1 MLRGSGGPVRN
12 GLLSGP
18 LGQAGS
24 ALIGNA
30 SIGVKVVCLV
40 VVISYGLSYSE
51 SAIKALS
58 MTPGYFW
65 PPHFYLWTAFTHC
78 FLEIHWWEV
87 VVDIVT
93 IVLVGKLLEP
103 LWGALEMVTFFAVIN
118 VGTAVVCAVF
128 YYFLYMVSY
137 NTELLFEVHIHGLA
151 GYLAGVSV
159 AVKQAMPDHILY
171 RTSVGKF
178 TNRNIPLTVFGLSFI
193 LWAVGLVEGS
203 YCTMF
208 GSGLVISW
216 IYLRFYQMHAN
227 GSRGDTAD
235 GFAFAS
241 FFPNVIQPPV
251 AVFGNTLFSLLVRLK
266 VCKRPI
272 RRYDVSGGGLAGGGV
287 HGGGGAGSISI
298 SLPGVEN
305 HDTERRRQIALKAL
319 SDRLSKAE
327 AQSAT
332 SNQQSWP
339 SLDGGTNTT
348 DVTAPLLSNAQATDR
363 MNEPSP
369 SSSQKN
375 VKLPDTS
382 ISTDPKL
389 TEEDMNVTTDAV
401 LIDINEAVNDTQTSG
416 SK

>member
-1 MLRGSGGPVRN
+1 MIRGSGGPVRN
-12 GLLSGP
+12 GLLSSP

-193 LWAVGLVEGS
+193 LWAIGLVEGS

-216 IYLRFYQMHAN
+216 VYLRFYQMHAN

-266 VCKRPI
+266 VCKRQI
-272 RRYDVSGGGLAGGGV
+272 RRYDVSSGGLSGGSV
-287 HGGGGAGSISI
+287 HGGAGAGSISI

-332 SNQQSWP
+332 ANQQSWP
-339 SLDGGTNTT
+339 SLDGGSSTT
-348 DVTAPLLSNAQATDR
+348 EMTTPLLSSSTEIDR
-363 MNEPSP
+363 TNEPTT
-369 SSSQKN
+369 SSNQKN
-375 VKLPDTS
+375 VQQPGTS
-382 ISTDPKL
+382 ISNEAKL
-389 TEEDMNVTTDAV
+389 NDEDMNVATDAV
-401 LIDINEAVNDTQTSG
+401 LIDINDAVNEAQSSG
-416 SK
+416 PK

>member
-151 GYLAGVSV
+151 GYLAGVAV

-193 LWAVGLVEGS
+193 LWAIGLVEGS

-348 DVTAPLLSNAQATDR
+348 DITAPLLSNAQATDR

-369 SSSQKN
+369 SASQNN

-401 LIDINEAVNDTQTSG
+401 LIDINEAVNDTQASG

>member
-1 MLRGSGGPVRN
+1 MIRGSGGPVRN
-12 GLLSGP
+12 GLLSSP
-18 LGQAGS
+18 LGKAGS

-128 YYFLYMVSY
+128 YYFLYMVTF

-193 LWAVGLVEGS
+193 LWAIGLVEGS

-272 RRYDVSGGGLAGGGV
+272 RRYDVSGGGLAGGSV

-339 SLDGGTNTT
+339 SLDGGSSST
-348 DVTAPLLSNAQATDR
+348 DVTAPLLSNAQAIDR
-363 MNEPSP
+363 INESASSP
-369 SSSQKN
+369 SQK
-375 VKLPDTS
+375 PETS
-382 ISTDPKL
+382 ISSDPKL
-389 TEEDMNVTTDAV
+389 NDEDMNVATDAV
-401 LIDINEAVNDTQTSG
+401 LIDINDAVNEAKSSG

>member
-1 MLRGSGGPVRN
+1 MG
-12 GLLSGP
+12 
-18 LGQAGS
+18 
-24 ALIGNA
+24 
-30 SIGVKVVCLV
+30 
-40 VVISYGLSYSE
+40 
-51 SAIKALS
+51 
-58 MTPGYFW
+58 
-65 PPHFYLWTAFTHC
+65 
-78 FLEIHWWEV
+78 
-87 VVDIVT
+87 
-93 IVLVGKLLEP
+93 
-103 LWGALEMVTFFAVIN
+103 
-118 VGTAVVCAVF
+118 
-128 YYFLYMVSY
+128 

-159 AVKQAMPDHILY
+159 AVKQAMPDHVIY
-171 RTSVGKF
+171 RSPVGKI
-178 TNRNIPLTVFGLSFI
+178 TNRNIPLACFLLTFVM
-193 LWAVGLVEGS
+193 WAIGLVEGS

-251 AVFGNTLFSLLVRLK
+251 AVFGKRLFSLLVRLK

-272 RRYDVSGGGLAGGGV
+272 RRYDVSGGGLAGGSV

-332 SNQQSWP
+332 ANQQSWP
-339 SLDGGTNTT
+339 SLDGGSSTT
-348 DVTAPLLSNAQATDR
+348 DMTVPLLSNAQSTDR
-363 MNEPSP
+363 MIEPASSP
-369 SSSQKN
+369 SQK
-375 VKLPDTS
+375 PETS
-382 ISTDPKL
+382 ISSDPKL
-389 TEEDMNVTTDAV
+389 NDEDMNVATDAV
-401 LIDINEAVNDTQTSG
+401 LIDINDAVNETQISG